1 MDLLGTLLNG
11 MTSQSSLDSLSK
23 KAKANTD
30 QVSDLL
36 SSALPLMMGKVSSNA
51 STKEGAAS
59 LIGALSQHTSTA
71 SLEEQIKD
79 ADDEDGKKIIGHIF
93 GADLDSM
100 LSDLS
105 GQCGLTVSQVNSV
118 LDSVAPAVMSSLSGS
133 LSNAAGKKGGRI
145 DLSDGIDMKDVTG
158 LLGIALGGLGDSK
171 KSDPGLGSVL
181 GAIGSI
187 LKK

>member
-36 SSALPLMMGKVSSNA
+36 SSALPLMMGKVSGNA

-79 ADDEDGKKIIGHIF
+79 ADDEVRTERRSSDISSARISIPCYRICPDS
-93 GADLDSM
+93 AD
-100 LSDLS
+100 
-105 GQCGLTVSQVNSV
+105 
-118 LDSVAPAVMSSLSGS
+118 
-133 LSNAAGKKGGRI
+133 
-145 DLSDGIDMKDVTG
+145 
-158 LLGIALGGLGDSK
+158 
-171 KSDPGLGSVL
+171 
-181 GAIGSI
+181 
-187 LKK
+187 